1 MAVTIIKKRV
11 EATIENGV
19 WTSADHGL
27 LDYVRTIGRS
37 CPRMPDWD
45 QDEFQALWVSN
56 RIGGAVIPKS
66 MPPPPVSPP
75 RPAG

>member
-19 WTSADHGL
+19 WTCPDAGL
-27 LDYVRTIGRS
+27 LDYVRAVGS
-37 CPRMPDWD
+37 GCPRMPGWD

-56 RIGGAVIPKS
+56 RIGGAVLPRS
-66 MPPPPVSPP
+66 MPAPPVSPP
-75 RPAG
+75 RLSS